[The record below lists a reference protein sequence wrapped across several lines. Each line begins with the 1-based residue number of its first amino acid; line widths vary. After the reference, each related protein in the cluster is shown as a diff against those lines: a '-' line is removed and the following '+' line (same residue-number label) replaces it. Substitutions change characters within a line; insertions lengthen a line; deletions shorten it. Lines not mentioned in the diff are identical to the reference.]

1 MFFNERFFCGSR
13 FIVFWLVPQ
22 PQQKLLEENP
32 FKSSPE
38 VFVENRI
45 NHGVQCGIAIAK
57 PKRQTKKK

>member
-1 MFFNERFFCGSR
+1 MFFNERFLQ
-13 FIVFWLVPQ
+13 IEIYTFWLVPQ

-45 NHGVQCGIAIAK
+45 NHGVQCGITIAK